1 MMEAVALILLVAGAA
16 FWLDSIRTRERAVQ
30 AGRSACERYQLQF
43 LDDTV
48 SFARIRLARNDDG
61 EVRIARTYTFE
72 FTETGN
78 NRRQGSIM
86 MLGHDPGDVTLD
98 PYELAG
104 R

>member
-1 MMEAVALILLVAGAA
+1 MPQGYSSGSTACA
-16 FWLDSIRTRERAVQ
+16 RERALS
-30 AGRSACERYQLQF
+30 AGRAACERYELQF

-48 SFARIRLARNDDG
+48 SVSRVRLGRDEEG
-61 EVRIARTYTFE
+61 QLRIARTYTFE